1 MFSGLAQ
8 HANHRDPPLALHDAP
23 GPKAPDARR
32 SLLAC
37 SAASNAKSPADT
49 EARSSRPFRRQPVHT
64 PHQQAAAQVAAG
76 SSAGSPSCT
85 GPFVPRPG
93 SDVRRRPGGRPH
105 DSRPAPAAQELQV
118 RTGQR
123 HPDPGGQPTRPVTR
137 AGQAPIP
144 GMHYRLPRHERLN
157 LSRKAEMTRKIT
169 GIMQNRTSVSRMSP
183 MRVGAPITPWRG
195 AGGPRWRPGQR
206 LSIRRDCASSL
217 DKKLITA
224 REHSRSPTHGG
235 RGSRIPGIQVVVPL
249 RRRATCHRG
258 LLTGAPNWPD
268 RRIPSAAVDLI
279 RPAVLVQVLLAH
291 GLRLGPRGVPD
302 RAADVPRVSVGGG
315 PGHAPRATL

>member
-1 MFSGLAQ
+1 MATKIGRCIASPDALPITASRAHRDHRSRPGRDPAMFSGLAQ

-169 GIMQNRTSVSRMSP
+169 GASGHEKIPVCGQLAPGARPSEFLVCGHEVSR
-183 MRVGAPITPWRG
+183 
-195 AGGPRWRPGQR
+195 
-206 LSIRRDCASSL
+206 
-217 DKKLITA
+217 
-224 REHSRSPTHGG
+224 
-235 RGSRIPGIQVVVPL
+235 
-249 RRRATCHRG
+249 
-258 LLTGAPNWPD
+258 
-268 RRIPSAAVDLI
+268 
-279 RPAVLVQVLLAH
+279 
-291 GLRLGPRGVPD
+291 
-302 RAADVPRVSVGGG
+302 
-315 PGHAPRATL
+315 

>member
-1 MFSGLAQ
+1 MFSGLTQ

-37 SAASNAKSPADT
+37 SAASSREVASRHRGTIIKGPFGANRSTRHTNRLPPKYPA
-49 EARSSRPFRRQPVHT
+49 EAVPEAPPAPGRSSLARAAT
-64 PHQQAAAQVAAG
+64 SADAQAAARTIA
-76 SSAGSPSCT
+76 
-85 GPFVPRPG
+85 
-93 SDVRRRPGGRPH
+93 
-105 DSRPAPAAQELQV
+105 PAPAAQELQV

-123 HPDPGGQPTRPVTR
+123 HPDPVGQPTRPVTR
-137 AGQAPIP
+137 TGQAPIP

-169 GIMQNRTSVSRMSP
+169 GITCRIGRRSAACRPCAWAHRSPLGAARAGHAGDQVSV
-183 MRVGAPITPWRG
+183 
-195 AGGPRWRPGQR
+195 
-206 LSIRRDCASSL
+206 SIRRACASSL

-224 REHSRSPTHGG
+224 REHSRSPPTGAVG
-235 RGSRIPGIQVVVPL
+235 PASQGPRSLCPL

>member
-37 SAASNAKSPADT
+37 SAASSAKSPADT

-64 PHQQAAAQVAAG
+64 PHQQAAAQVPGG

-105 DSRPAPAAQELQV
+105 GSRPAPAAQELQV

-123 HPDPGGQPTRPVTR
+123 HPDPVGQLTRPVTR
-137 AGQAPIP
+137 TGQARIP

-169 GIMQNRTSVSRMSP
+169 GITCRIGRRSAACRPCAWAHRSPLGAARAGHAGDQVSV
-183 MRVGAPITPWRG
+183 
-195 AGGPRWRPGQR
+195 
-206 LSIRRDCASSL
+206 SIRRDCASSL

-235 RGSRIPGIQVVVPL
+235 RGSRIPGIQVVVPF
-249 RRRATCHRG
+249 ATAGHV
-258 LLTGAPNWPD
+258 
-268 RRIPSAAVDLI
+268 PS
-279 RPAVLVQVLLAH
+279 
-291 GLRLGPRGVPD
+291 
-302 RAADVPRVSVGGG
+302 RAADWRPEL
-315 PGHAPRATL
+315 A